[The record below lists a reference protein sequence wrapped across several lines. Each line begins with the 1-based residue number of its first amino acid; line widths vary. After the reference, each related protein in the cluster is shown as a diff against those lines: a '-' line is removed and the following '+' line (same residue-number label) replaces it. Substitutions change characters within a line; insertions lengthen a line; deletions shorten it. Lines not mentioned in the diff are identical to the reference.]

1 MKKWILLVVVLAAAL
16 FVYVKFIRV
25 GPDKAF
31 EEFATYWGANRL
43 EKAWA
48 YSVREEVQEEF
59 KNVNQVT
66 GNMMSQIMGFTYAQ
80 TSRTEGPDE
89 IDFTADLAVLFIP
102 PGVESAMMPTHGAA
116 ISVEGTVRKTDDGW
130 KVVAFYPELKGIKE
144 LERPR

>member
-1 MKKWILLVVVLAAAL
+1 MKKWVLLSLAVIAVF
-16 FVYVKFIRV
+16 FVYFKFIRV

-31 EEFATYWGANRL
+31 EEFATCWGANRL

-48 YSVREEVQEEF
+48 YSVREEVQEDF

-80 TSRTEGPDE
+80 TSRTEGPDGV
-89 IDFTADLAVLFIP
+89 DFTADLAVLFIP

-116 ISVEGTVRKTDDGW
+116 ITIEGTVRKTDAGW
-130 KVVAFYPELKGIKE
+130 KVVAFYPELKGIRE
-144 LERPR
+144 FERPR

>member
-1 MKKWILLVVVLAAAL
+1 MKKWILLVMVLAAAL

-48 YSVREEVQEEF
+48 YSVKEEVQEDF

-66 GNMMSQIMGFTYAQ
+66 GNMMSQIMGFTYSQ
-80 TSRTEGPDE
+80 TSRTEGSQGIE
-89 IDFTADLAVLFIP
+89 YTADLAVLFIP

-116 ISVEGTVRKTDDGW
+116 IAIEGMVRPMDNEW
-130 KVVAFYPELKGIKE
+130 KVVSFRAELKGIRE